1 MKKEKKG
8 FRIDYFLIHKKY
20 IDLVKHSDILDNS
33 IGSDHVPIILE
44 LLI

>member
-8 FRIDYFLIHKKY
+8 FRLDYFLIHKKY
-20 IDLVKHSDILDNS
+20 IHLVKYSDILDNS
-33 IGSDHVPIILE
+33 NGSDHVPIILE